1 MRITKSQLRKIILEE
16 ASRLAEGPMAPRHEF
31 YDEKLNLLGQSLNHL
46 DQAINLMQQVA
57 DMDLGSPVG
66 EDPDVQSATM
76 DLQSAKEFI
85 EGILSAV
92 EVLADSAGSGV

>member
-16 ASRLAEGPMAPRHEF
+16 ASRLREAPMMPRETY
-31 YDEKLNLLGQSLNHL
+31 YDEKVSLISQALNHL
-46 DQAINLMQQVA
+46 DQAIDMMQQVA
-57 DMDLGSPVG
+57 DMDLSSPAG

-92 EVLADSAGSGV
+92 EVLADAAGSGV